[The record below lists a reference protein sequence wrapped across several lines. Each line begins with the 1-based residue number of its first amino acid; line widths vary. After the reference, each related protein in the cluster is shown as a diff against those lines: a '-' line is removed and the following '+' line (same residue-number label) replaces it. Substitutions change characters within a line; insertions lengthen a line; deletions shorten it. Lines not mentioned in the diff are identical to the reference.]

1 MILPK
6 QYLEETKPVDVLHS
20 SQFQPCGIDVTLR
33 EAYAFSSAGKI
44 DFDNKERK
52 ISEVEP
58 LGFGQGDDLVLKPGA
73 YKVMFN
79 EYVRIPKDA
88 AAFCFPRSSLLRCGV
103 SLECAVWDPGY
114 EGRSEALLI
123 VRNEHGV
130 TLKRNAK
137 IGQMV
142 FLKLSEAA
150 KTLYEGVYKGENKEK
165 LGVLH

>member
-6 QYLEETKPVDVLHS
+6 QHLEAANLIQGLHS
-20 SQFQPCGIDVTLR
+20 SQFQPCGIDITLK
-33 EAYAFSSAGKI
+33 EAYRFKSPGTI

-52 ISEVEP
+52 ISDVEP
-58 LGFGQGDDLVLKPGA
+58 ISFNSDRVTLASGA

-79 EYVRIPKDA
+79 EYVKIPKDV

-130 TLKRNAK
+130 TLKKNAK

-142 FLKLSEAA
+142 FIRLSESASSV
-150 KTLYEGVYKGENKEK
+150 YEGKYKGENK
-165 LGVLH
+165 